1 MLNSR
6 IGLIS
11 FGGKTVRRWAGSIGQ
26 NFTVQGHRGRNLEQ
40 FIGSFRAD
48 KSVKKCDS
56 DKFTSCSNMN
66 GDGIRDNLYDKIV
79 TTYRI
84 CMT

>member
-1 MLNSR
+1 MGRVYWSDFYGSR
-6 IGLIS
+6 
-11 FGGKTVRRWAGSIGQ
+11 TQ
-26 NFTVQGHRGRNLEQ
+26 GRNLEQ

-48 KSVKKCDS
+48 KSVKRCDS